1 MNTPFS
7 VNDFIEVRVVSAG
20 DDCACYT
27 YDPAIGGLRLSGF
40 HRAALPTPFDYAEVP
55 DSSAD
60 GDDNAPVWL
69 IMPRSA
75 FPGAVVTAR
84 PIGLLVSRDG
94 AREWRR
100 VIAVAAADPQSASI
114 ITPDDLPAEQRQA
127 LMDFACREG
136 AHTSSPTVVWEPAQA
151 AHAWIQQARQQAR
164 LARAGRKQGP
174 AYPAWKPLGYKVA
187 GARRLSEAE
196 PHSEAE
202 YAYHQL
208 PFRFQKYVDEYLAP
222 SERILF
228 AVNRPA
234 MKGAP
239 ALRSGSGQAFKRLF
253 APRPTLQEGI
263 LFITDQQ
270 LTLVTEIVPPDS
282 ANIRY
287 GYIAHTAPPERVAA
301 MDVALPHQGIATLNI
316 VWRAAQGQQTTLW
329 EFPAEAADELR
340 EAVAIVSRWQPEPND
355 RRLRRATPPDPL
367 QIPLRDPASNSAD
380 DIAPVAARLEAAI
393 TSELRPRET
402 VLARALLP
410 AWVEHRGYAE
420 ALVITNQRLLRIPD
434 PAAASHLP
442 CSRDLADL
450 ASVEFSMSILESYL
464 AVYTVREGRTQ
475 VERIVFPYTG
485 TGFKE
490 CFTALRRQMAVV
502 QV

>member
-1 MNTPFS
+1 MSTPFS
-7 VNDFIEVRVVSAG
+7 VNDFIEVRIVSAG

-40 HRAALPTPFDYAEVP
+40 HRTPQPAPCDRAEVP
-55 DSSAD
+55 DSSPDGAD
-60 GDDNAPVWL
+60 NVPVWL
-69 IMPRSA
+69 LMPRSA
-75 FPGAVVTAR
+75 FPGTVVTAR

-100 VIAVAAADPQSASI
+100 VVAVAAADPQSASI
-114 ITPDDLPAEQRQA
+114 RTPDDLSEERRQA
-127 LMDFACREG
+127 LMAFACHEG
-136 AHTSSPTVVWEPAQA
+136 AHTSPTMIVWEPAQA
-151 AHAWIQQARQQAR
+151 AHAWIHQARQQAR

-174 AYPAWKPLGYKVA
+174 ARPAWKPLGYRVA

-222 SERILF
+222 GERILF

-234 MKGAP
+234 MK
-239 ALRSGSGQAFKRLF
+239 SAFKHLF

-263 LFITDQQ
+263 LFVTDQQ
-270 LTLVTEIVPPDS
+270 LTLVAEIVPPDS

-287 GYIAHTAPPERVAA
+287 GYIAHTAPPERVASIE
-301 MDVALPHQGIATLNI
+301 VALSHQGSAMLTI
-316 VWRAAQGQQTTLW
+316 VWRAAQGQQTTIW
-329 EFPAEAADELR
+329 EFPAEAAAELR
-340 EAVAIVSRWQPEPND
+340 EAAAIVSRWQPEPDD
-355 RRLRRATPPDPL
+355 RRLRRATPPAPL
-367 QIPLRDPASNSAD
+367 RLPLRDPASNSAD
-380 DIAPVAARLEAAI
+380 DIAPIVARLEAAI
-393 TSELRPRET
+393 ASELRSRET

-420 ALVITNQRLLRIPD
+420 ALVVTHQRLLRIPD
-434 PAAASHLP
+434 PAAARHLP
-442 CSRDLADL
+442 RSLDLAEIT
-450 ASVEFSMSILESYL
+450 SVEFSMSILESYL
-464 AVYTVREGRTQ
+464 ALHTVREGRPQ

-485 TGFKE
+485 SGFKE
-490 CFTALRRQMAVV
+490 CFTVLRQQMGSIAV
-502 QV
+502 